1 MMFALRAWAELV
13 PGILGSC
20 GAAHAPALTIT
31 MSEIRRK
38 EAETT
43 REDRTAGGQ
52 MAGGATC
59 PQTRADTENPA
70 EEVDIDLTAPET
82 QKAAL
87 AIQSRFRR
95 GHKKK
100 DQQ

>member
-1 MMFALRAWAELV
+1 MLV
-13 PGILGSC
+13 MDLEE
-20 GAAHAPALTIT
+20 TWR
-31 MSEIRRK
+31 MSWV
-38 EAETT
+38 
-43 REDRTAGGQ
+43 GGQ
-52 MAGGATC
+52 MAGGAAC
-59 PQTRADTENPA
+59 PETPADTENLA